1 MCDFTHFLY
10 FFYAKK
16 AQKMCKNKNSNCFEL
31 KHGLD
36 TPAVSKPCFQLKG
49 INIWKNG
56 GAKIQLQQLEKR
68 IYGNGRAKNIRTS
81 ELSEKLK
88 ATDSWKM
95 GYFNYENGTTI
106 FIDWLLA
113 KMCEKSTFFT
123 HFLPIFAKAHFCFDG
138 ITMPHKRKAFFLIL
152 KGLKKRQLKV

>member
-95 GYFNYENGTTI
+95 GYFNYENGRTI
-106 FIDWLLA
+106 FIVRLLA
-113 KMCEKSTFFT
+113 KMCEKSTFLRIFCT
-123 HFLPIFAKAHFCFDG
+123 FSPKPIFALVESQCRTKG
-138 ITMPHKRKAFFLIL
+138 KPFFWF
-152 KGLKKRQLKV
+152 